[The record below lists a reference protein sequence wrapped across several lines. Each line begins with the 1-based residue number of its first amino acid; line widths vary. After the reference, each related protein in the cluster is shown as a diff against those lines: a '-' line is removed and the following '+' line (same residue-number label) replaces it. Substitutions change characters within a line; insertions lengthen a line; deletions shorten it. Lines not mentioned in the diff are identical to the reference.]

1 MPRTTF
7 DDLAAFIAV
16 ARARSFSRAAAQLGV
31 SQSAL
36 SQAVRGLEARLGV
49 RLLTRT
55 TRSVSATEAGERL
68 LATVA
73 PRLEEVEAELG
84 AIAELRDQPRG
95 TIRITATEHA
105 ANSVLWPRLGDFMR
119 TYPDVRVELILDN
132 GLSDI
137 AADRYDMGVRL
148 GDLVAQDMVAVRIG
162 PDVRFTVVGS
172 PAYLAG
178 KPHPRTPQELTG
190 HRCINLYLPTYGG
203 LYAWEFR
210 KGKRELNIRVDGQ
223 FVANDSDQMVTAA
236 LAGMGLA
243 FVPENMVLGH
253 VERGDLVPLLEDW
266 CPVFPGYHLYYAS
279 RRHSSRAMTLLIETL
294 RYSGKPP
301 ADRSARRTRP

>member
-16 ARARSFSRAAAQLGV
+16 ARARSFTRAAAQLGV

-68 LATVA
+68 MATVA

-84 AIAELRDQPRG
+84 AIAELRDEPRG

-105 ANSVLWPRLGDFMR
+105 ANAVLWPRLAEFLR
-119 TYPDVRVELILDN
+119 KHPDVRVELMLDN

-148 GDLVAQDMVAVRIG
+148 GDLVAKDMVAVRIG
-162 PDVRFTVVGS
+162 PDVRFAVVGS

-178 KPHPRTPQELTG
+178 KPHPKTPRDLTG

-210 KGKRELNIRVDGQ
+210 KGKRELNIRVEGQ
-223 FVANDSDQMVTAA
+223 FVVNDSEQMVTAA
-236 LAGMGLA
+236 LAGLGLA
-243 FVPENMVLGH
+243 FLPEDMALAH
-253 VERGDLVPLLEDW
+253 MARGRLVSLLEDW
-266 CPVFPGYHLYYAS
+266 CPVFPGYHLYYPS
-279 RRHSSRAMTLLIETL
+279 RRHSSRAMRLLIEAL
-294 RYSGKPP
+294 RYP
-301 ADRSARRTRP
+301 AK